1 MEEQQ
6 MKEIKTVKNL
16 MNDEELMSY
25 VTEDL
30 EDFEE
35 DMPVTYEVWAIGYDA
50 NDKITDAELFLGEFT
65 DPDKAIEKAKS
76 LTFSDVIQLAADE
89 DCTIPDEPVAYL
101 SIEVETV
108 VEDTEDEDGGTV
120 NLGSVYQRELWIDG
134 EYGSEEDVNPFISL
148 SDGEYK
154 ILEDNTV
161 KVRCELLKDFNKND
175 LVRLYFPDAPG
186 IDCQIVSKVIYEDG
200 DYYHCEM
207 MF

>member
-1 MEEQQ
+1 MNV
-6 MKEIKTVKNL
+6 KELFEN
-16 MNDEELMSY
+16 EELMNNL
-25 VTEDL
+25 VEDI
-30 EDFEE
+30 EDIPE
-35 DMPVTYEVWAIGYDA
+35 DSEVTYEVWALGYNDEDEPTDTEVLVGEFANPDEAVACAEKVTVAALDEIGYE
-50 NDKITDAELFLGEFT
+50 NLDKST
-65 DPDKAIEKAKS
+65 
-76 LTFSDVIQLAADE
+76 
-89 DCTIPDEPVAYL
+89 AYF

-108 VEDTEDEDGGTV
+108 VEDAEDEGTMNV
-120 NLGSVYQRELWIDG
+120 GSIYQRELWIDG
-134 EYGSEEDVNPFISL
+134 EYGSEEDVNPFVSL

-175 LVRLYFPDAPG
+175 LVRFYFPDTPG

>member
-1 MEEQQ
+1 MNV
-6 MKEIKTVKNL
+6 KELFEN
-16 MNDEELMSY
+16 EELMNNL
-25 VTEDL
+25 VEDIEDIPEDTE
-30 EDFEE
+30 
-35 DMPVTYEVWAIGYDA
+35 VTYCVFALGYTADDDCTDDEV
-50 NDKITDAELFLGEFT
+50 LLGEFT
-65 DPDKAIEKAKS
+65 D
-76 LTFSDVIQLAADE
+76 LTEAVKCAEATTLERITEMGYGERDE
-89 DCTIPDEPVAYL
+89 DTAYF

-108 VEDTEDEDGGTV
+108 VEDPEDEDGGTV

-175 LVRLYFPDAPG
+175 LVRFYFPDTPG

>member
-1 MEEQQ
+1 MNV
-6 MKEIKTVKNL
+6 KELFEN
-16 MNDEELMSY
+16 EELMNNL
-25 VTEDL
+25 VEDIEDL
-30 EDFEE
+30 PEDTE
-35 DMPVTYEVWAIGYDA
+35 VTYCVFALGYTADDDCTDDEV
-50 NDKITDAELFLGEFT
+50 LLGEFT
-65 DPDKAIEKAKS
+65 D
-76 LTFSDVIQLAADE
+76 LTEAVKCAEATTLERITEMGYGERDE
-89 DCTIPDEPVAYL
+89 DTAYF

-108 VEDTEDEDGGTV
+108 VEDPEDEDGGTV

-148 SDGEYK
+148 ADGEYK

-175 LVRLYFPDAPG
+175 LVRFYFPDTPG

>member
-1 MEEQQ
+1 MNV
-6 MKEIKTVKNL
+6 KELFEN
-16 MNDEELMSY
+16 EELMNNL
-25 VTEDL
+25 VEDIEDIPEDTE
-30 EDFEE
+30 
-35 DMPVTYEVWAIGYDA
+35 VTYCVFALGYTADDDCTDDEV
-50 NDKITDAELFLGEFT
+50 LLGEFT
-65 DPDKAIEKAKS
+65 D
-76 LTFSDVIQLAADE
+76 LTEAVKCAEATTLERITEMGYGERDE
-89 DCTIPDEPVAYL
+89 DTAYF

-175 LVRLYFPDAPG
+175 LVRFYFPDTPG

>member
-1 MEEQQ
+1 MNV
-6 MKEIKTVKNL
+6 KELFEN
-16 MNDEELMSY
+16 EELMDSI
-25 VTEDL
+25 VEDI
-30 EDFEE
+30 EDIPE
-35 DMPVTYEVWAIGYDA
+35 DSEVTYEVWALGYNDEDEPTDTEVLVGEFDNPDEAVACAEKVTVAALDEIGYE
-50 NDKITDAELFLGEFT
+50 NLDKSTTYF
-65 DPDKAIEKAKS
+65 
-76 LTFSDVIQLAADE
+76 
-89 DCTIPDEPVAYL
+89 

-108 VEDTEDEDGGTV
+108 VEDAEDEGTMNV
-120 NLGSVYQRELWIDG
+120 GSIYQRDLWIDG
-134 EYGSEEDVNPFISL
+134 EYGSEEDVNPFVSL

-175 LVRLYFPDAPG
+175 LVKFYFPDTPG